1 MTTIIDTV
9 EGLEFLREHGIAI
22 APTRYVDGSEDAVF
36 FAAGRPVALRIA
48 ASAVGGIARSEA
60 PPEAGLRTAS
70 AIRQAY
76 DRLAPARV
84 IAQHQAEAGT
94 NITIEGR
101 DDEKIGRIVELRCGA
116 HTVHRLHPLS
126 LEQAESMLSEFRS
139 KRGIAASEKAARML
153 THLLVR
159 VSEVYEDESISRLLL
174 DPVRLH
180 DNRYEVLDAAIWSKR
195 ALRLNP
201 RLDKHARDKKTF
213 YQP

>member
-9 EGLEFLREHGIAI
+9 EGLEFLHEHGINI
-22 APTRYVDGSEDAVF
+22 APTRYVDSSEDAVF
-36 FAAGRPVALRIA
+36 FAAGRPLELRVAA
-48 ASAVGGIARSEA
+48 ANGAARPEA

-70 AIRQAY
+70 EIRQAY
-76 DRLAPARV
+76 DRLAPTRV
-84 IAQHQAEAGT
+84 IARHQAEAGT

-101 DDEKIGRIVELRCGA
+101 DDEKIGRIIELRCGTHA
-116 HTVHRLHPLS
+116 VHRLHPLS
-126 LEQAESMLSEFRS
+126 LDQAEVMLSEFRS
-139 KRGIAASEKAARML
+139 KRSIAGGEKAARML
-153 THLLVR
+153 AHLLVR
-159 VSEVYEDESISRLLL
+159 VSEVYADETVTRLLL

-201 RLDKHARDKKTF
+201 RLDRHARDKKSF